1 VSVVATETSVL
12 VEQEAEL
19 CEREREFEEKL
30 QREAEERLA
39 IRIAYIREMG
49 ERLARQ
55 AGEDLEQSQ
64 ARRRREE
71 EVEKAK
77 LEALEMQW
85 YCSSHTLYI
94 RLVQH
99 RTNYFPLSSL
109 CLVVQEGEDGA

>member
-1 VSVVATETSVL
+1 
-12 VEQEAEL
+12 
-19 CEREREFEEKL
+19 
-30 QREAEERLA
+30 
-39 IRIAYIREMG
+39 MG

-99 RTNYFPLSSL
+99 RTNYFLLSSL
-109 CLVVQEGEDGA
+109 LCRKEKMEREMERLAERYRQHGEVSYSYNIEQT

>member
-1 VSVVATETSVL
+1 MRIHGFVSVCVCVRACVC
-12 VEQEAEL
+12 V
-19 CEREREFEEKL
+19 C
-30 QREAEERLA
+30 
-39 IRIAYIREMG
+39 REMG

-85 YCSSHTLYI
+85 YCSSYTI
-94 RLVQH
+94 RLVNREFSNSIAQI
-99 RTNYFPLSSL
+99 NFPSSPVW
-109 CLVVQEGEDGA
+109 LVVQEGEDGA